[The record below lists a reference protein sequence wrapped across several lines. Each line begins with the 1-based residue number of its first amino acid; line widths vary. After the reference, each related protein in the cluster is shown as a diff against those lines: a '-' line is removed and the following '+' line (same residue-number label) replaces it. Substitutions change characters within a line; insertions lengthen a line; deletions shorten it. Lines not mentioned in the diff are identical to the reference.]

1 MNVQVASRSEVRRE
15 EVLVAATI
23 GEEGKEAGDCAGQ
36 GGEECDSVC
45 DEEIRHGVYIR
56 DRPSVYLDRHV
67 ICFGQLS
74 PRICYQRISKNVRG
88 HVLDLHVVIVTNK
101 TQSHVLE
108 ELF

>member
-1 MNVQVASRSEVRRE
+1 
-15 EVLVAATI
+15 
-23 GEEGKEAGDCAGQ
+23 
-36 GGEECDSVC
+36 
-45 DEEIRHGVYIR
+45 
-56 DRPSVYLDRHV
+56 VYLDRHV